1 MSLLLFLSELRT
13 GNQRKV
19 KSVADEEEISR
30 LKVQLSS
37 TTSELESQRQALLAK
52 ASQVGQ

>member
-1 MSLLLFLSELRT
+1 MFLSEFRT

-19 KSVADEEEISR
+19 KSIADEEEISR
-30 LKVQLSS
+30 LKGQLSY